1 MSEAVEDG
9 LDGFG
14 PESLRAVAL
23 AEAEARS
30 AGSSRLGTEHLLL
43 GLLGDSEGGAAR
55 LLGGAGVTLAAA
67 RRKVA
72 EAVGQ
77 RPAEPDTD
85 ARSATGVVGAI
96 ERSPRA
102 ERALG
107 RAFRFSREGQSREVT
122 SEHLLLGVLDV
133 EGTAGQV
140 LRGLGIDL
148 DNLRATV
155 ESRGDDPAGGPA
167 AGRGAASDGD
177 GAGAGAT
184 GATGAVCATCS
195 TPLDGTLEYSVL
207 AAAPTA
213 EGGRRRDVTVVWCR
227 ACGAALGI
235 AR

>member
-1 MSEAVEDG
+1 MAEAVEGG

-23 AEAEARS
+23 ASAEARS
-30 AGSSRLGTEHLLL
+30 VGSLRLGTEHLLL
-43 GLLGDSEGGAAR
+43 GLLADADGGAAR

-77 RPAEPDTD
+77 RPAEPDAD
-85 ARSATGVVGAI
+85 PRSVTEAVGTLD
-96 ERSPRA
+96 RSPRA
-102 ERALG
+102 ERAIG
-107 RAFRFSREGQSREVT
+107 RAFRFSREDQSREVT
-122 SEHLLLGVLDV
+122 SEHLLLAVLDV

-140 LRGLGIDL
+140 LRGLGVDL
-148 DNLRATV
+148 DNLRSVV
-155 ESRGDDPAGGPA
+155 ESGGEDPSGSA
-167 AGRGAASDGD
+167 A
-177 GAGAGAT
+177 AGAGAVSFEG
-184 GATGAVCATCS
+184 GAGLGAVCATCS
-195 TPLDGTLEYSVL
+195 SPLDGALEYSVL

-213 EGGRRRDVTVVWCR
+213 DGGRRRDVTVVWCR